1 METGSAGE
9 RQQQGRMREQEINL
23 TITVGAIL
31 ASYLVCNLPANLIL
45 IVDPTASLYT
55 DLHLPCYVLAWLSSI
70 VKAGVYVAFNQA
82 FRTALKNILK
92 NVGDIGRCFL
102 FK

>member
-1 METGSAGE
+1 MEK
-9 RQQQGRMREQEINL
+9 QGRMRDQELNL

-31 ASYLVCNLPANLIL
+31 VSYVVCNLPANLIL

-70 VKAGVYVAFNQA
+70 VKACVYVAFNQV
-82 FRTALKNILK
+82 FRTALKNIVM
-92 NVGDIGRCFL
+92 NVGEIGSRCFL

>member
-1 METGSAGE
+1 
-9 RQQQGRMREQEINL
+9 MRDQELNL

-31 ASYLVCNLPANLIL
+31 VSYVVCNLPANLIL

-70 VKAGVYVAFNQA
+70 VKVCVYVAFNQA
-82 FRTALKNILK
+82 FRTAFKNILY
-92 NVGDIGRCFL
+92 NIAQMRCINF
-102 FK
+102 

>member
-1 METGSAGE
+1 
-9 RQQQGRMREQEINL
+9 MRDQEINL

-31 ASYLVCNLPANLIL
+31 VSYVVCNLPANLIL
-45 IVDPTASLYT
+45 LVDPTASLYT